1 MRTWLYV
8 DEFHRFF
15 HNEYSIRSFLDIYK
29 RARKYGLGVTGITQN
44 IDELLS
50 NDQARLMLSNADFL
64 LLMNQKTTDATML
77 QELLELS
84 DEQVRLMTNARSGN
98 GLLNT
103 NGVSL
108 GVDNRMDQG
117 NLLARLYSTKF
128 GDQPPVLSQEQEDVE
143 HVATQPA
150 QETTADSAGD
160 AYAGRHGLHGMW

>member
-1 MRTWLYV
+1 
-8 DEFHRFF
+8 
-15 HNEYSIRSFLDIYK
+15 
-29 RARKYGLGVTGITQN
+29 YGLGVTGITQN

-84 DEQVRLMTNARSGN
+84 DEQVRLMTSAQAGC

-108 GVDNRMDQG
+108 GINDRMDQG
-117 NLLARLYSTKF
+117 NLLARLYSTRF
-128 GDQPPVLSQEQEDVE
+128 GDSLPVLPTSSVKE
-143 HVATQPA
+143 
-150 QETTADSAGD
+150 
-160 AYAGRHGLHGMW
+160 